1 MSQSHLFVELCC
13 RRNGCSKSQGETLRS
28 VGWISFCL
36 VSCICGGVM
45 PVHAQSL
52 YDLVS
57 QTARTASP
65 APEPAEPVELSTHE
79 STQTDAPGSPETAST
94 AEVEQTV
101 VHSPPEPERKPAV
114 AVSRPK
120 PEASWPVTLTIK
132 SAGTA
137 AETTGH
143 TASTKAGSWSAA
155 EIASARAVC
164 AQIFKSLDVVTLP
177 EEPIKEGPCGD
188 PAPVRLVSIGTVT
201 LSPPPIVNCQM
212 VEAMHRWLSKDLQP
226 LARKHLRSP
235 ITTINV
241 MSSYS
246 CRNAYG
252 RARGSLSEHARANAL
267 DIRGFVTKKGAESEL
282 LAHWGPT
289 KKELAEAKRIAAERA
304 AAAKTARLA
313 EAQRKREARQQA
325 MAARKAGKAEAE
337 RALTAELAPPMR
349 ADATPAI
356 TMLGATAGRFYR
368 TLVEDEADAAG
379 EIQNEPDTMGSE
391 AQKLGGPKIEAAAVQ
406 VPEPKTTIAPAKAPR
421 RAVNTQYARFLREA
435 HTSACRIFGTVL
447 GPEANK
453 AHLNHFHIDLA
464 ERNRGNYCR

>member
-1 MSQSHLFVELCC
+1 M
-13 RRNGCSKSQGETLRS
+13 RS

-36 VSCICGGVM
+36 VSCICGGATA
-45 PVHAQSL
+45 VHAQSL

-65 APEPAEPVELSTHE
+65 PHKPAEPVQVPSPEPQ
-79 STQTDAPGSPETAST
+79 QTDAPASPDTASSPETAS
-94 AEVEQTV
+94 AVQFEQV
-101 VHSPPEPERKPAV
+101 VQHSPPRPERKPPVEIA
-114 AVSRPK
+114 RPK
-120 PEASWPVTLTIK
+120 PEASWPVTLTTK
-132 SAGTA
+132 AAGTGNA
-137 AETTGH
+137 ADGQS
-143 TASTKAGSWSAA
+143 ASADADSWSATD
-155 EIASARAVC
+155 IASARALC
-164 AQIFKSLDVVTLP
+164 AQLFKSLDVVTLP

-188 PAPVRLVSIGTVT
+188 PAPVRLVSIGSNPVVT

-289 KKELAEAKRIAAERA
+289 KKDLAEAKRLAAEKA
-304 AAAKTARLA
+304 AAAKAARLA

-325 MAARKAGKAEAE
+325 LAERKAERE

-349 ADATPAI
+349 ADTTPAI

-368 TLVEDEADAAG
+368 TLVEDETDATAEMPNKPG
-379 EIQNEPDTMGSE
+379 AMGSE
-391 AQKLGGPKIEAAAVQ
+391 AQKLGGPKVEAAVQ
-406 VPEPKTTIAPAKAPR
+406 VPEPKATIPPSAVPR

-453 AHLNHFHIDLA
+453 AHSNHFHIDLA

>member
-1 MSQSHLFVELCC
+1 M
-13 RRNGCSKSQGETLRS
+13 RS

-36 VSCICGGVM
+36 VCICGGATA
-45 PVHAQSL
+45 VHAQSL

-65 APEPAEPVELSTHE
+65 APKPAEPVGVSTPE
-79 STQTDAPGSPETAST
+79 STQTDAPDSPEAAST
-94 AEVEQTV
+94 AEVQQAIE
-101 VHSPPEPERKPAV
+101 HSPPEPERKPAIAV
-114 AVSRPK
+114 ARPK

-132 SAGTA
+132 SADTA
-137 AETTGH
+137 AGAADQS
-143 TASTKAGSWSAA
+143 ASTEAPSWSAA

-188 PAPVRLVSIGTVT
+188 PAPVRLVSIGTNPAVT

-289 KKELAEAKRIAAERA
+289 KKELAEAKRIAAEKA
-304 AAAKTARLA
+304 AAAKAARLA

-325 MAARKAGKAEAE
+325 MAARKAEKAEAE

-368 TLVEDEADAAG
+368 TLVEDEADAAA
-379 EIQNEPDTMGSE
+379 EIQNEPVTMGSE

-406 VPEPKTTIAPAKAPR
+406 IPEPEAKTAPSKAPR

-435 HTSACRIFGTVL
+435 HSSACRIFGTVL